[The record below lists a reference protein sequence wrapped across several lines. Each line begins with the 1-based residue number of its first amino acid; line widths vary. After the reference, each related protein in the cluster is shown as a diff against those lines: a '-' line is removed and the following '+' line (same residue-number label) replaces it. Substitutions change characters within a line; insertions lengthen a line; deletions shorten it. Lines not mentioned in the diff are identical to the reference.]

1 MLRTILK
8 TEMDTLLAA
17 ESVADA
23 LGEIAI
29 DIDDVIARAVG
40 LSYGTATE
48 TTREQVASLR
58 GELQHFAF
66 LIDCAIR
73 ELEDAS

>member
-8 TEMDTLLAA
+8 TEMNTLLAA
-17 ESVADA
+17 EAVAEA

-29 DIDDVIARAVG
+29 DIDDVIARAVA
-40 LSYGTATE
+40 LSYGSAT
-48 TTREQVASLR
+48 TPQREQIATLR

-66 LIDCAIR
+66 LLDCALR
-73 ELEDAS
+73 ELEEVS